1 MISYSAAYSANTVPL
16 STSYKHSLI
25 TSIDDYSINLNL
37 AYVGQMQSNVTLNAR
52 HTEDTV
58 TACVGT
64 NTRKSDTP
72 NNGAGVTFMTKW
84 DFFDSVQVFDWA
96 GAMPSTSS

>member
-1 MISYSAAYSANTVPL
+1 MISFSSAYGSNTVSL
-16 STSYKHSLI
+16 STTYRHSLI

-37 AYVGQMQSNVTLNAR
+37 ASVGQMQSNVTLNAR

-72 NNGAGVTFMTKW
+72 NNGAGVTLMTKW
-84 DFFDSVQVFDWA
+84 NFFDSVQVFDWD